1 MSNER
6 GLPPGSRMSIGQLSS
21 LACLLEV
28 TAPKPGN
35 VHRGADFDDVTYL
48 DFAIGAQAIAPAVEA
63 AARGGAL
70 GKSVY
75 EAVAATR
82 SAVGTNTNLGTVLL
96 LVPLAMSPQDVP
108 LADGVARVLRGL
120 TPDDA
125 YWVYEAIRLAR
136 PGGLGRVETADI
148 MDAAPADLISAM
160 RQAAG
165 RDIVARQYAED
176 FATVLQQ
183 AAPWLAEGL
192 ARGWPLSV
200 AIVQTHLRLMAEL
213 PDTLVARKCGRE
225 TAQRAADHATAAL
238 QAGQPGETTY
248 DQALAEF
255 DFWLRSDGH
264 RRNPG
269 ATADLIAAGLFVLLR
284 DGIIQP
290 PYKL

>member
-6 GLPPGSRMSIGQLSS
+6 GMPPGSRMSTGQLAS

-48 DFAIGAQAIAPAVEA
+48 DFVIGAQAIALAIEA
-63 AARGGAL
+63 AARAGAL

-75 EAVAATR
+75 EAVSATR

-96 LVPLAMSPQDVP
+96 LVPLAMSPQDVR
-108 LADGVARVLRGL
+108 LGDGVARVLRGL

-125 YWVYEAIRLAR
+125 HWVYEAIRLAR
-136 PGGLGRVETADI
+136 PGGMGRVETADI

-160 RQAAG
+160 RQASG

-213 PDTLVARKCGRE
+213 PDTLIARKCGRE
-225 TAQRAADHATAAL
+225 TAQRAADQATAVL
-238 QAGQPGETTY
+238 QAGQPGEITY
-248 DQALAEF
+248 EQALAEL